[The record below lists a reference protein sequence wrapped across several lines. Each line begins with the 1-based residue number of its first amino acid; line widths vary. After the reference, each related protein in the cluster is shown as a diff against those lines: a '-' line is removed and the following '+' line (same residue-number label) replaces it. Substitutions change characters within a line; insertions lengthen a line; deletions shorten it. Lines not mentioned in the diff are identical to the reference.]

1 MVLAAGCTVRVRPEP
16 PSTSKV
22 AVAAG
27 ATSTTLGPATHGTTT
42 AARAF
47 VETRDWRGGRVR
59 PASAGALPLAMRRI
73 NSEDPDRAVNL
84 LLVFPLLR
92 TPPGCVREVELWLR
106 VLSFDHQFRYQEPQ
120 LGAYPSQL
128 VSLATANP
136 ATRTAFETLLDNRPT
151 GFGYLTPDEAW
162 MHFEITELYRTWA
175 EGGPFPSALRT
186 VPQGTPLIVD
196 VRATDFGQPLFE
208 ARIAPLGDRET
219 APHLRWTTARDC

>member
-1 MVLAAGCTVRVRPEP
+1 
-16 PSTSKV
+16 
-22 AVAAG
+22 
-27 ATSTTLGPATHGTTT
+27 
-42 AARAF
+42 
-47 VETRDWRGGRVR
+47 
-59 PASAGALPLAMRRI
+59 MRRI
-73 NSEDPDRAVNL
+73 SSEHPDQAVNL

-106 VLSFDHQFRYQEPQ
+106 VLRFDHQFRYQEPQ

-128 VSLATANP
+128 VSLATADP

-162 MHFEITELYRTWA
+162 LHFEITELYRTWA

-186 VPQGTPLIVD
+186 VPEGTPLIVD

-208 ARIAPLGDRET
+208 ARIAPLGPGDRP
-219 APHLRWTTARDC
+219 APAVDSGRELLSRHGGTTPGLHPEDDVNIGLRADGAARARW